1 MQRYDEQ
8 DKDTSHGQLLFSF
21 VSFIHHINQTNSKKG
36 NKTSVKAA
44 ADTCTCVSGMANN
57 VVYDADAYIVIVVD
71 AVVADGDEDG
81 ADDKVMSTYQHCV
94 IPQHLYLLTVK
105 M

>member
-1 MQRYDEQ
+1 
-8 DKDTSHGQLLFSF
+8 
-21 VSFIHHINQTNSKKG
+21 
-36 NKTSVKAA
+36 
-44 ADTCTCVSGMANN
+44 MANN
-57 VVYDADAYIVIVVD
+57 VVYNADAYIVIVVD

-81 ADDKVMSTYQHCV
+81 ADDKVMSTNQHCV